1 MQGST
6 SFWSNPS
13 PGGKGR
19 EMFHFGTLLQRGK
32 KCREMFHFVK
42 IHKRGE
48 GTRNAILSSSFFFFF
63 LLFFF
68 FSFLLLHFL
77 FNILAS
83 AETLKGSLFKLM
95 TVIIMIVVYDTP
107 DL

>member
-1 MQGST
+1 MQGNT
-6 SFWSNPS
+6 LFWNNPS

-32 KCREMFHFVK
+32 KNAGKCLIFVK
-42 IHKRGE
+42 IHIRGG
-48 GTRNAILSSSFFFFF
+48 GTRNAIVSFFFLSFF
-63 LLFFF
+63 LLH
-68 FSFLLLHFL
+68 LHFL

-83 AETLKGSLFKLM
+83 AETLKGSFFKLM
-95 TVIIMIVVYDTP
+95 TTVIMIVIYDTP